1 MRKDMTVHFCDFC
14 GKSSLDCEVTVAA
27 SNGGAICSCCVKI
40 AQDVINAWRQEAQ
53 TEDRSP
59 FVSTYG
65 EVPQPLCP
73 SQERT

>member
-1 MRKDMTVHFCDFC
+1 MRKAMTAYFCDFC

-27 SNGGAICSCCVKI
+27 SNGAAICSGCVKI
-40 AQDVINAWRQEAQ
+40 AQDVINAWQQEAP
-53 TEDRSP
+53 TGDRSP